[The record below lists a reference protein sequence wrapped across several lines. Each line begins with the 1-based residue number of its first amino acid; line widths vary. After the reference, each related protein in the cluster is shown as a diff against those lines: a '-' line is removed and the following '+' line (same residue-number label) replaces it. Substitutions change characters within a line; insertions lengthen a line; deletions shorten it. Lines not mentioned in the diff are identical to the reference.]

1 MIIPEVSVAEG
12 QIFVDEIYSGIQSF
26 KSLNHFK
33 RTAPITNLE
42 IDTNNNSFEMDV
54 EQDQNMELE
63 IRSSKALNI
72 PSTSTIE
79 TMVNKESVEESSAE
93 ENAEISMQ
101 DTVLQIISQKSTAR
115 VVAQRLRVKH
125 VSLKLC
131 CGPHSCVWYNS
142 RCND

>member
-1 MIIPEVSVAEG
+1 MQKNSSN
-12 QIFVDEIYSGIQSF
+12 F
-26 KSLNHFK
+26 N
-33 RTAPITNLE
+33 
-42 IDTNNNSFEMDV
+42 ID
-54 EQDQNMELE
+54 QDKNMGFE

-115 VVAQRLRVKH
+115 VVAQRL
-125 VSLKLC
+125 
-131 CGPHSCVWYNS
+131 
-142 RCND
+142 